1 MKKLL
6 TPAVTA
12 ALVVASLFLLTRN
25 CGLATAYKDM
35 RNSYNEL
42 KLITDADKKLSLA
55 HIEQLNNA
63 IVSADETI
71 VQLQGVIRAK
81 SVQVSGLSRELA
93 DLRAA
98 EPSQPE
104 LESQPLV
111 ISLRGQVSKLTEM
124 FTLSQQTIAD
134 KDKII
139 FELGIPELVGI
150 VDGKKV
156 FKYPVDSVTWALNEQ
171 SRGWEK
177 NYSGEHALRLSCE
190 NLLAISEKRGI
201 VFKIFGLNIDLVKD
215 VLVPSGTFAFGY
227 FCGKR
232 R

>member
-25 CGLATAYKDM
+25 CGLTTAYKDM

-42 KLITDADKKLSLA
+42 KLITDADKELSLA
-55 HIEQLNNA
+55 HIEQLNNT
-63 IVSADETI
+63 VSLADETI

-81 SVQVSGLSRELA
+81 SAQVSGLSRELA

-111 ISLRGQVSKLTEM
+111 ISLRKQVSKLAEM
-124 FTLSQQTIAD
+124 FTLSQQTITLQTEEINAMWG
-134 KDKII
+134 KCNAL
-139 FELGIPELVGI
+139 ESI
-150 VDGKKV
+150 VTEWKGQ
-156 FKYPVDSVTWALNEQ
+156 YE
-171 SRGWEK
+171 R
-177 NYSGEHALRLSCE
+177 EHALRLSSE
-190 NLLAISEKRGI
+190 GLVKSLEKRVKAQGLLGKVKTVAI
-201 VFKIFGLNIDLVKD
+201 VTVAGGLAYSILK
-215 VLVPSGTFAFGY
+215 
-227 FCGKR
+227 K
-232 R
+232 

>member
-1 MKKLL
+1 VKKYL
-6 TPAVTA
+6 TPAVIV

-111 ISLRGQVSKLTEM
+111 ISLRNQISKLTNM
-124 FTLSQQTIAD
+124 YSLSQQVITTQTAISDELRSKFDAQVTISETWKSMYD
-134 KDKII
+134 K
-139 FELGIPELVGI
+139 
-150 VDGKKV
+150 
-156 FKYPVDSVTWALNEQ
+156 
-171 SRGWEK
+171 
-177 NYSGEHALRLSCE
+177 EHALRLMSE
-190 NLLAISEKRGI
+190 GLVSNLEHKVKSQGLLGKVKSAVI
-201 VFKIFGLNIDLVKD
+201 VG
-215 VLVPSGTFAFGY
+215 AAGY
-227 FCGKR
+227 VAYSILK
-232 R
+232 